1 MLLEGADYKIR
12 YVENLPSTVHC
23 FVAEDSAGFFN
34 IYVNANLAHDKIMV
48 ARVREFDFDTV
59 SSQVDELIDTSRLS
73 KPFMTVKK
81 MKQLVPEY
89 ISNNSIY
96 EQLDPQ

>member
-34 IYVNANLAHDKIMV
+34 IYVNANLTHDKIMV
-48 ARVREFDFDTV
+48 SV
-59 SSQVDELIDTSRLS
+59 QHELDH
-73 KPFMTVKK
+73 V
-81 MKQLVPEY
+81 
-89 ISNNSIY
+89 N
-96 EQLDPQ
+96 DPPLNA